1 MCKKIL
7 IIAVLLILLVS
18 VSVAA
23 EKTESFTWDPREEL
37 IVITAGNGVE
47 GFNEFIIELDKVLP
61 GVSGMGSG
69 SFLDFTTDK
78 GDLRK
83 MENNHTVLM
92 IRPKNIKE
100 LEKLEAK
107 YPELVPLSYSKLKSY
122 SFSFSLLYFSR
133 DDKGKIRG
141 VIITTKVTPLLVKL
155 LTKGELPLNI
165 PFRYEN
171 GQLLILEQMK

>member
-7 IIAVLLILLVS
+7 IIVVLLILLVS

-78 GDLRK
+78 RDLRK
-83 MENNHTVLM
+83 MENNHTVFM

-107 YPELVPLSYSKLKSY
+107 YPELVPLSCSKLKSY
-122 SFSFSLLYFSR
+122 SFPLLYFSR

-141 VIITTKVTPLLVKL
+141 VIITNKVTPLLVKL

-171 GQLLILEQMK
+171 GQLLILEQKK